1 MEQKGGKSVVGKKPT
16 LKTVAEKTGLAV
28 TTVSRALLDSP
39 QIALETRKRV
49 AEAARE
55 LGYVPDRAAQHL
67 RTGRTKVIS
76 LILDPHNEIPDF
88 GRSMVAGLSYALRE
102 TGYHLTITPDFEGEP
117 TVDPVNYVIR
127 NHLADGLIFTRTE
140 FFDERVKILQE
151 ANFPFVTHGRTEFA
165 TPHAYW
171 DYDNEAFAYGAAR
184 HLIDR
189 GCQEI
194 GIVLP
199 PQRLT
204 FYQHLRYGFMRA
216 VRESGVGAFIPENI
230 DLDSPA
236 ENLRDYFKDRR
247 STTEGPFGVVCP
259 GETSALAISS
269 SLTDRGLRPHVD
281 FHLAVKRTSNLFE
294 LHRPSYFCIYE
305 NIFES
310 GKGLGRSLL
319 NLLEGGAVA
328 DNQTVRAPDFEAANP
343 CGPK

>member
-1 MEQKGGKSVVGKKPT
+1 MVRKKPT

-55 LGYVPDRAAQHL
+55 LGYIPDRAAQRL

-88 GRSMVAGLSYALRE
+88 GRSMVAGLSYALKG

-117 TVDPVNYVIR
+117 TIDPVNYITR

-140 FFDERVKILQE
+140 YFDERVKLLQE
-151 ANFPFVTHGRTEFA
+151 LGFPFVTHGRTELA

-171 DYDNEAFAYGAAR
+171 DYDNEEFAYRAAR

-199 PQRLT
+199 PDRFT

-216 VRESGVGAFIPENI
+216 VRESGVASVIPVDI
-230 DLDSPA
+230 DLDSPP
-236 ENLRDYFKDRR
+236 EVLREHFADWQLKPG
-247 STTEGPFGVVCP
+247 TPTGIVCP

-269 SLTDRGLRPHVD
+269 SLTDRRLTPGTD
-281 FHLAVKRTSNLFE
+281 FHLAVKRTSSLFE
-294 LHRPSYFCIYE
+294 LHRPSYFSIYE

-310 GKGLGRSLL
+310 GRGLGHSIL
-319 NLLEGGAVA
+319 NLLEGGEVSN
-328 DNQTVRAPDFEAANP
+328 NQTIQAPVM
-343 CGPK
+343 